1 MTDRHF
7 LPPSAIRCATML
19 LLIAGTSGSSVFAA
33 GNPGESTASTA
44 PSTSAPSH
52 ASASAT
58 TSAALGSWGVDLSA
72 RDTSVA
78 PGDDFYHYVNGG
90 WLARTPIPADR
101 SNYGAFTVLADRAE
115 RQVHDILRQ
124 LDGANTPPNSPQQ
137 RLGDLYHAWMD
148 EGAIEAKGISPLM
161 PDLTRLAGVE
171 SKADLARFSA
181 DRRLGVPA
189 IVTPDVDIDAKAPDR
204 YAAYLS
210 QIPLILPTRDYY
222 LGDDPRF
229 DAIRQAYLGYI
240 GRLLTLAR
248 QPHPR
253 QSAQRILELETAM
266 AEIEWA
272 PAKQR
277 DRDLTYNPLP
287 LDRLEDYAPGFP
299 WQAWLSASGLA
310 GQPQVVLAEN
320 TAIRGLA
327 RLYDETPLSTLK
339 TYATFRLL
347 DANSP
352 YLSSDFSQAHFD
364 FHGQRLS
371 GQPAQRE
378 RWKRG
383 VSLINDFLGQAAGK
397 LYVMLHFPP
406 QAKREMETLVA
417 NLEDAYRDRLQHQ
430 ASWMTD
436 RTRQRALEKLDAFTA
451 KIAYPDH
458 WETYAGMTIRAD
470 DLYGDIGAAR
480 QWHWQDDLAKLG
492 GPVDRNEWFMNP
504 QTVNAYYAP
513 SRNEIVFP
521 AAILQPPFF
530 DPNADPAVNY
540 GGIGAVIGHEMS
552 HGFDDQGR
560 KSDGT
565 GMLTDWWT
573 PTDAEHFDQ
582 LAERLGQQ
590 YAQYQPI
597 PGYSLN
603 PQLTIGENIG
613 DLGGVNIALSAY
625 HRSLDGEPAPIID
638 GFTGDQR
645 FFLAWGQVWRR
656 LMREEEMIN
665 RVQSDPHSPSQF
677 RVNGIVRN
685 MDAWYDAFGV
695 VPGDDL
701 YLPPEKRVMIW

>member
-7 LPPSAIRCATML
+7 KLTAAIRRALLLLMITGTASSSALADAPESASPSAP
-19 LLIAGTSGSSVFAA
+19 AA
-33 GNPGESTASTA
+33 
-44 PSTSAPSH
+44 

-58 TSAALGSWGVDLSA
+58 APSSAMLGPWGVDLGA
-72 RDTSVA
+72 RDTA
-78 PGDDFYHYVNGG
+78 IDPGDDFYHYVNGG

-115 RQVHDILRQ
+115 QQVRDILRQ

-148 EGAIEAKGISPLM
+148 EGAIEAKGLTPLI
-161 PDLTRLAGVE
+161 PDLERLAAIG
-171 SKADLARFSA
+171 SKGDLARFSA
-181 DRRLGVPA
+181 DSRLGVPA
-189 IVTPDVDIDAKAPDR
+189 IVTPEIDIDVKAPDR
-204 YAAYLS
+204 YAVYLS

-222 LGDDPRF
+222 LGEDPRF

-240 GRLLTLAR
+240 DRLLTLAG

-266 AEIEWA
+266 ARVEWA

-277 DRDLTYNPLP
+277 DRDLTYNPLRQ
-287 LDRLEDYAPGFP
+287 DQIGEYAAGFP
-299 WQAWLSASGLA
+299 WQGWLAASGLS
-310 GQPQVVLAEN
+310 GQDKIVLTEN
-320 TAIRGLA
+320 TAIRDLA
-327 RLYDETPLSTLK
+327 RLYDTTPLSTLK
-339 TYATFRLL
+339 TYSMFRLL
-347 DANSP
+347 DAKSP

-364 FHGQRLS
+364 FHGRHLS
-371 GQPAQRE
+371 GQPEQRE

-383 VSLINDFLGQAAGK
+383 VSLINDFLGQAVGK

-406 QAKREMETLVA
+406 RAKSEMETLVA

-430 ASWMTD
+430 VSWMTD
-436 RTRQRALEKLDAFTA
+436 QTRQRALDKLDAFTA
-451 KIAYPDH
+451 KIAYPDE
-458 WETYAGMTIRAD
+458 WETYAGMDISSN

-492 GPVDRNEWFMNP
+492 GPVDRDEWFMNP
-504 QTVNAYYAP
+504 QTVNAYYSP

-573 PTDAEHFDQ
+573 PTDAEHFDE
-582 LAERLGQQ
+582 LAKRLGQQ
-590 YAQYQPI
+590 YAQYEPV
-597 PGYSLN
+597 PGYPLD
-603 PQLTIGENIG
+603 PQLTMGENIG
-613 DLGGVNIALSAY
+613 DLGGLNIALGAY
-625 HRSLDGEPAPIID
+625 HRSLDGNPAPVID

-665 RVQSDPHSPSQF
+665 RVQGDPHSPSQF

-685 MDAWYDAFGV
+685 MDAWYDAFDV
-695 VPGDDL
+695 TPGDDL
-701 YLPPEKRVMIW
+701 YLPPEKRVVIW

>member
-1 MTDRHF
+1 M
-7 LPPSAIRCATML
+7 AIRRAL
-19 LLIAGTSGSSVFAA
+19 ALVLISVAASSVALA
-33 GNPGESTASTA
+33 DA
-44 PSTSAPSH
+44 PSPSLHAAASANTSAQG
-52 ASASAT
+52 ASSAT
-58 TSAALGSWGVDLSA
+58 LGSWGVDLSA
-72 RDTSVA
+72 RDTTIA
-78 PGDDFYHYVNGG
+78 PGDDFYHYVNGD
-90 WLARTPIPADR
+90 WLARTPIPPDR
-101 SNYGAFTVLADRAE
+101 SNYGAFSELADRAE
-115 RQVHDILRQ
+115 QQVHEILRQ

-137 RLGDLYHAWMD
+137 RLGDFYHAWMD
-148 EGAIEAKGISPLM
+148 EGAIEAKGITPLK
-161 PDLTRLAGVE
+161 PDLERLSGIE

-181 DRRLGVPA
+181 DSRLGVPT
-189 IVTPDVDIDAKAPDR
+189 IVTPGIDIDVKAPDR

-222 LGDDPRF
+222 LGDDTRF
-229 DAIRQAYLGYI
+229 EAIRQAYLTYI
-240 GRLLTLAR
+240 ARLLTLAG

-266 AEIEWA
+266 AKVEWA

-277 DRDLTYNPLP
+277 DRDLTYNPLQQNQ
-287 LDRLEDYAPGFP
+287 LDEYAPGFP
-299 WQAWLSASGLA
+299 WQVWLSASGLA
-310 GQPQVVLAEN
+310 NQDKIVLTEN
-320 TAIRGLA
+320 SAIRDLA
-327 RLYDETPLSTLK
+327 TLYDETPLSTLK
-339 TYATFRLL
+339 TYSTFRLL

-352 YLSSDFSQAHFD
+352 YLSSDFSRAHFD
-364 FHGQRLS
+364 FHGKRLS
-371 GQPAQRE
+371 GQPEQRE

-397 LYVMLHFPP
+397 LYVMLHFSPE
-406 QAKREMETLVA
+406 AKSEMQTLVA

-430 ASWMTD
+430 VSWMAD
-436 RTRQRALEKLDAFTA
+436 QTRQRALDKLDAFTA
-451 KIAYPDH
+451 KVAYPDE
-458 WETYAGMTIRAD
+458 WETYAGMRIHDD
-470 DLYGDIGAAR
+470 DLYDDVGAAR
-480 QWHWQDDLAKLG
+480 QWHWQDDLSKLG
-492 GPVDRNEWFMNP
+492 GPVDQGEWFMNP
-504 QTVNAYYAP
+504 QTVNAYYSP

-560 KSDGT
+560 KSDGS
-565 GMLTDWWT
+565 GMLVDWWT

-582 LAERLGQQ
+582 RAKRLGQQ
-590 YAQYQPI
+590 YAEYEPV

-603 PQLTIGENIG
+603 PQLTMGENIG
-613 DLGGVNIALSAY
+613 DLGGLNIALGAY
-625 HRSLDGEPAPIID
+625 HRSLDGEPAAVIE

-685 MDAWYDAFGV
+685 MDAWYDAFDV
-695 VPGDDL
+695 IPGDEL
-701 YLPPEKRVMIW
+701 YLPPEKRVVIW